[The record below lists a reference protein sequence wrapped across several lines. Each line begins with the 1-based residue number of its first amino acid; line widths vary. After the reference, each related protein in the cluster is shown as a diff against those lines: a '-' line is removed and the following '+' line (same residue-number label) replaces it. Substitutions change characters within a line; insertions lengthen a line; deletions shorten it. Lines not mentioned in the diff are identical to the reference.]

1 MQKELLKT
9 LEYKNI
15 SLLIPRECL
24 LETDINKD
32 FITVPYKEVIKYKQ
46 QLKRT
51 RINKDYPAYRIGNSK
66 LEYKKVKTTITLFN
80 QLKKFLKKGYD
91 MKFLNNQLI
100 LYNHFLDSNNI
111 LNIEVSK

>member
-1 MQKELLKT
+1 MVMGIIRLRIRVRRKR
-9 LEYKNI
+9 
-15 SLLIPRECL
+15 RENFL
-24 LETDINKD
+24 SEVFFD
-32 FITVPYKEVIKYKQ
+32 FKIRQ
-46 QLKRT
+46 RQKRT